1 MGIRTE
7 LQLRLPN
14 SPGALAGVVHLLADE
29 RVNIIAMSLDAGG
42 QFRLI
47 VDNPVKACG
56 LLRDQHH
63 RVTERDVIVV
73 SVASG
78 PGALAPVLKLVSD
91 AGVNLNYAYGAAAEG
106 SASASA
112 VLGVDDAHRAAAA
125 AGV

>member
-14 SPGALAGVVHLLADE
+14 SPGALAGVCELLAGE

-47 VDNPVKACG
+47 VDNPTKAG
-56 LLRDQHH
+56 GVLRDQHH
-63 RVTERDVIVV
+63 RVTERDVIVL
-73 SVASG
+73 SVAGG
-78 PGALAPVLKLVSD
+78 PGALAPVLKIVSD

-106 SASASA
+106 SASAA
-112 VLGVDDAHRAAAA
+112 VVIGVDDAQRAAAA
-125 AGV
+125 TGT